1 MINIS
6 ENYILMMPVLSREI
20 NGKYVT
26 EPCSNDAL
34 NMISWFAQ
42 GYTRNKISGFY
53 RRTSQF
59 FVLSLFFLRLAGN
72 VVD

>member
-1 MINIS
+1 
-6 ENYILMMPVLSREI
+6 MMPVLSREI

-26 EPCSNDAL
+26 EPCSHDAL

-59 FVLSLFFLRLAGN
+59 FVLFHFNEVPLTQGFLIVRTAN
-72 VVD
+72 H